1 MFFKTIRFACCTVCL
16 LLVGCVSA
24 STRYTMRVQ
33 VAEDANARTPVPVDL
48 VFVWDKGVAGQLAAM
63 TARDWFATKKFELR
77 QDDPDA
83 RRLTVCEWEWVP
95 GQNVADINFAVP
107 AAARRWSYGVF
118 VFADYR
124 SPGAH
129 RSRLMPGSDA
139 VLELG
144 REDLNLRV
152 VGRTS
157 TQEFEW
163 LDRSCQLPQSA
174 ARSSK

>member
-1 MFFKTIRFACCTVCL
+1 MFKTTIFVAGCAVCL
-16 LLVGCVSA
+16 LLTGCVSA

-48 VFVWDKGVAGQLAAM
+48 VFVWDKAVAGQLASM
-63 TARDWFATKKFELR
+63 TARDWFGAKKSELR

-95 GQNVADINFAVP
+95 GQNVADINLAVP

-129 RSRLMPGSDA
+129 RSRLLPGSEA

-144 REDLNLRV
+144 RDDLSLRM

-157 TQEFEW
+157 GQDFEW
-163 LDRSCQLPQSA
+163 LDRTCTPPQSA

>member
-1 MFFKTIRFACCTVCL
+1 MFKTTIFVAGCTVCL
-16 LLVGCVSA
+16 LLTGCVSA

-33 VAEDANARTPVPVDL
+33 VAEDANARTPIPVDL
-48 VFVWDKGVAGQLAAM
+48 VFVWDKAVAGQLAAM
-63 TARDWFATKKFELR
+63 TARDWFGAKKFELR
-77 QDDPDA
+77 QDDPNA

-95 GQNVADINFAVP
+95 GQNVADINLAVP

-129 RSRLMPGSDA
+129 RSRLIPGSEN

-144 REDLNLRV
+144 RENLNLRP

-163 LDRSCQLPQSA
+163 LDRSCQSPQST
-174 ARSSK
+174 ARSTK